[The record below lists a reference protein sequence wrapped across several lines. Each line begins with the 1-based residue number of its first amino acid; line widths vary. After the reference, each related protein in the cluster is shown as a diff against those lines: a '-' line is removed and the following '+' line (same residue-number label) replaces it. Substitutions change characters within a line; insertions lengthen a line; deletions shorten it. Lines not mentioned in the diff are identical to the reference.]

1 MLTLI
6 LGGARS
12 GKSDLAE
19 RLAGASGR
27 DVLFVATM
35 ERGDAEMNARI
46 DAHRAARSA
55 AWRTVEEPLNVPA
68 ALRDHARPGGFVLL
82 DCMTLWVSNMLV
94 ARLGD
99 AEAAQPAD
107 VRAAI
112 DAAADQARQLVAW
125 ARGYDGDVAA
135 VSNEAGMGLVPPYPL
150 GRAFRDA
157 LGAVN
162 RIAARD
168 ADRVYFLVAGLALE
182 LKGLGA
188 QPLESLVAEP
198 RR

>member
-19 RLAGASGR
+19 RLAAASGR

-35 ERGDAEMNARI
+35 ERGDAEVGARI
-46 DAHRAARSA
+46 DTHRAARPA
-55 AWRTVEEPLNVPA
+55 AWRTVEEPLDVLA
-68 ALRDHARPGGFVLL
+68 TLREHARPGGFVLL
-82 DCMTLWVSNMLV
+82 DCMTLWVSNMLI

-99 AEAAQPAD
+99 AEDARPAA
-107 VRAAI
+107 VRDAI
-112 DAAADQARQLVAW
+112 DATADEARRFAAW
-125 ARGYDGDVAA
+125 ARGYDGAVAA

-157 LGAVN
+157 LGTAN
-162 RIAARD
+162 RIVARE
-168 ADRVYFLVAGLALE
+168 AERVYFLVAGLALE
-182 LKGLGA
+182 LKSLGA
-188 QPLESLVAEP
+188 QPLESLLTEP
-198 RR
+198 VP